1 MRTFIIILFAT
12 IAFSCEPTN
21 IVIYEDYGMRFE
33 LPEQWELFTN
43 EEDNNGFNSL
53 YFRYVTEG
61 QRSSFWMQSKYD
73 SLNLHEEMNRLT
85 SILART
91 YKEQNIN
98 YSLEPPKQSNLSGLS
113 TITVNYQISNSDGF
127 EAIGTINLLL
137 CRTGTI
143 MIGEE
148 RTTGFAMS
156 EHSAAFSKLLESFTC
171 N

>member
-1 MRTFIIILFAT
+1 
-12 IAFSCEPTN
+12 
-21 IVIYEDYGMRFE
+21 
-33 LPEQWELFTN
+33 
-43 EEDNNGFNSL
+43 
-53 YFRYVTEG
+53 
-61 QRSSFWMQSKYD
+61 MQSKYD

-171 N
+171 NWTLGNIRYRLYAKVLCCWSLCYLIAHCPFWKVWVLPNSIASGSCLSERISS